1 VHPTQRAPPGLIE
14 GVQTPEMITRHF
26 RNTLYYIQ
34 GKKNAAA
41 AATGGGGGGVGVGEG
56 GGAAMGRYDE
66 VDVVGALLKMGIG
79 R

>member
-1 VHPTQRAPPGLIE
+1 
-14 GVQTPEMITRHF
+14 M
-26 RNTLYYIQ
+26 YYIQ

>member
-1 VHPTQRAPPGLIE
+1 MHPTQRAPPGLIE

-26 RNTLYYIQ
+26 RNTLFYIQ
-34 GKKNAAA
+34 GKKEAAA
-41 AATGGGGGGVGVGEG
+41 AGGAEAGVGGRRVV
-56 GGAAMGRYDE
+56 GRYDE